1 MKKILCALALL
12 FSPYVLAQSIPDP
25 FIGTWGTG
33 ESCENPAGIEKQYIS
48 ANENM
53 APMFVDKV
61 VKINDGQIKVFAVK
75 YSQGTKSQNHW
86 TLTREKGYLIL
97 EDAESKQRFLQRC
110 NPPNQTAENNTDT
123 DTPASRWVI
132 LGEKP
137 NLTLM
142 LDTSSKRHGSIWIKT
157 IFKKSELFSG
167 KVISHAFA
175 NKEYDCKQR
184 TGGTVQIALY
194 PKNGQPIQGTTPL
207 NKYKAVQ
214 PESTEEELMKIACD
228 M

>member
-12 FSPYVLAQSIPDP
+12 SSPYVLAQSIPDA
-25 FIGTWGTG
+25 FIGTWGSG
-33 ESCENPAGIEKQYIS
+33 ESCENPASIEKQYIS

-53 APMFVDKV
+53 APMFVDNV
-61 VKINDGQIKVFAVK
+61 EKINHEKIKVSAVK
-75 YSQGTKSQNHW
+75 SNHGATGKDKW
-86 TLTREKGYLIL
+86 TLTRENEYLIV
-97 EDAESKQRFLQRC
+97 EDAESNQRFLRRC
-110 NPPNQTAENNTDT
+110 NSADQNTEDNP
-123 DTPASRWVI
+123 DESAIVSRWMI
-132 LGEKP
+132 LGEKS
-137 NLTLM
+137 NMTLM
-142 LDTSSKRHGSIWIKT
+142 LDTSSKRHGSIWIK
-157 IFKKSELFSG
+157 IVFKKPEIFSG
-167 KVISHAFA
+167 KAIKYALS